1 MAGKANEEVVK
12 KPIPPA
18 NKKESTRVI
27 YIGPNLSNGRLAQY
41 TVFKD
46 GVPKHLEDVI
56 EKNPVIKDLFV
67 PLARLADAQ
76 AKIATVGTIEHQA
89 YQLILKGVE

>member
-1 MAGKANEEVVK
+1 M
-12 KPIPPA
+12 
-18 NKKESTRVI
+18 
-27 YIGPNLSNGRLAQY
+27 
-41 TVFKD
+41 FKD